1 VFWTRPSREARRQK
15 VLDELLELSPDER
28 PARLEG
34 AVAAG
39 DIRADEVHAV
49 LALVKRLDALSVM
62 TPYPVSGT
70 PGGVAPEATAGLPVS
85 QRTTT
90 AKRPTARKP
99 TARKP
104 AARAVAATPAQKPA
118 AAKPKTARKSV
129 APAAAT
135 PAEEPSTAKPA
146 AARKSAT
153 SAAATPAQ
161 KPAAAKTKTAR
172 KSATSAAATPAQE
185 PAAAKPKTARK
196 SATSAAA
203 TPAQEPAAA
212 KPKTARKSAHAVA
225 ATRAQEPAAA
235 KPKTARKSVAP
246 AAASKPRKSVG
257 AQLPAPE
264 SATNRVPRDSKRRPA
279 PKAPPVPVELAAAVS
294 HVVETDLANPRARAG
309 SWSSRKRRHRVVAE
323 DRAST
328 RGRAK
333 SDAKEALDEHAPD
346 GTAPSWPDISW
357 LRH

>member
-1 VFWTRPSREARRQK
+1 MFWTRPSREARRQK

-99 TARKP
+99 TARRP
-104 AARAVAATPAQKPA
+104 AARAV
-118 AAKPKTARKSV
+118 
-129 APAAAT
+129 
-135 PAEEPSTAKPA
+135 
-146 AARKSAT
+146 
-153 SAAATPAQ
+153 AATPAQ

-196 SATSAAA
+196 SATSAVA
-203 TPAQEPAAA
+203 TPAEEPATAKPAAARKSATSAVAASVQKPSAA
-212 KPKTARKSAHAVA
+212 KPKTV
-225 ATRAQEPAAA
+225 
-235 KPKTARKSVAP
+235 RKSVAP
-246 AAASKPRKSVG
+246 AAASKPRKSGG

>member
-1 VFWTRPSREARRQK
+1 MFWTRPSREARRQK

-99 TARKP
+99 TARRP

-118 AAKPKTARKSV
+118 AAKPKTARKSATSAV
-129 APAAAT
+129 AT
-135 PAEEPSTAKPA
+135 PAEEPATAKPA

-153 SAAATPAQ
+153 SAVAASVQ
-161 KPAAAKTKTAR
+161 KP
-172 KSATSAAATPAQE
+172 S
-185 PAAAKPKTARK
+185 AAKPKT
-196 SATSAAA
+196 
-203 TPAQEPAAA
+203 
-212 KPKTARKSAHAVA
+212 V
-225 ATRAQEPAAA
+225 
-235 KPKTARKSVAP
+235 RKSVAP
-246 AAASKPRKSVG
+246 AAASKPRKSGG

>member
-172 KSATSAAATPAQE
+172 KSATSAAATPAQK
-185 PAAAKPKTARK
+185 PAAAKT
-196 SATSAAA
+196 
-203 TPAQEPAAA
+203 
-212 KPKTARKSAHAVA
+212 
-225 ATRAQEPAAA
+225 
-235 KPKTARKSVAP
+235 KTARKSVAP

>member
-1 VFWTRPSREARRQK
+1 MFWTRPSREARRQK

-118 AAKPKTARKSV
+118 AAK
-129 APAAAT
+129 
-135 PAEEPSTAKPA
+135 
-146 AARKSAT
+146 
-153 SAAATPAQ
+153 
-161 KPAAAKTKTAR
+161 TKTAR
-172 KSATSAAATPAQE
+172 KSATSAAATP
-185 PAAAKPKTARK
+185 
-196 SATSAAA
+196 
-203 TPAQEPAAA
+203 
-212 KPKTARKSAHAVA
+212 
-225 ATRAQEPAAA
+225 AQEPAAA

>member
-1 VFWTRPSREARRQK
+1 MFWTRPSREARRQK

-146 AARKSAT
+146 A
-153 SAAATPAQ
+153 
-161 KPAAAKTKTAR
+161 
-172 KSATSAAATPAQE
+172 
-185 PAAAKPKTARK
+185 ARK

>member
-196 SATSAAA
+196 S
-203 TPAQEPAAA
+203 
-212 KPKTARKSAHAVA
+212 
-225 ATRAQEPAAA
+225 
-235 KPKTARKSVAP
+235 VAP

>member
-1 VFWTRPSREARRQK
+1 MFWTRPSREARRQK

-99 TARKP
+99 TARRP

-153 SAAATPAQ
+153 SAVAASVQ
-161 KPAAAKTKTAR
+161 KP
-172 KSATSAAATPAQE
+172 S
-185 PAAAKPKTARK
+185 AAKPKT
-196 SATSAAA
+196 
-203 TPAQEPAAA
+203 
-212 KPKTARKSAHAVA
+212 V
-225 ATRAQEPAAA
+225 
-235 KPKTARKSVAP
+235 RKSVAP
-246 AAASKPRKSVG
+246 AAASKPRKSGG